1 MKGASI
7 SKLRIGAEPGG
18 IRDTSATDIAIDP
31 APARRR
37 RLRIALI
44 AGGAALVLL
53 LLAVPA
59 ILKWLDAE
67 ISVPLERV
75 RTAAV
80 TQGQFTRDVSAQGVV
95 VAAVSPAIFSPA
107 AGTVTYVV
115 QAGDT
120 VKKDQPLGTV
130 DSPQLKNEYE
140 RESAS
145 LQGLDIE
152 VKRQNIETR
161 RKLLTNQQTSD
172 NAGVAIKAAERE
184 LKRAKE
190 AWKTKAISQR
200 DYEKAHD
207 DLTTA
212 RLAHEHAIQNAALE
226 KESLEFELKTRN
238 LERDRQRL
246 LVADLKRRVDQLAF
260 RSPVDGMVGTLAVN
274 QKGTVV
280 ENGVLLTVVDLS
292 AFEVEFQMPESYA
305 DDIGIGMNAEANY
318 GGKTY
323 DATVTSIS
331 PEVRQ
336 NQVTGRMRFAGKVP
350 PGLRQNQRVSARV
363 VLESRPNVIKVQ
375 RGPFVDSGAGR
386 VAYVVEDGL
395 ARRTPIKLGASSIS
409 EVEIASG
416 LEAGDEII
424 ISSTDT
430 FDNAQVV
437 RLTD

>member
-1 MKGASI
+1 M
-7 SKLRIGAEPGG
+7 
-18 IRDTSATDIAIDP
+18 
-31 APARRR
+31 
-37 RLRIALI
+37 
-44 AGGAALVLL
+44 
-53 LLAVPA
+53 
-59 ILKWLDAE
+59 
-67 ISVPLERV
+67 
-75 RTAAV
+75 
-80 TQGQFTRDVSAQGVV
+80 
-95 VAAVSPAIFSPA
+95 
-107 AGTVTYVV
+107 
-115 QAGDT
+115 
-120 VKKDQPLGTV
+120 
-130 DSPQLKNEYE
+130 
-140 RESAS
+140 
-145 LQGLDIE
+145 
-152 VKRQNIETR
+152 
-161 RKLLTNQQTSD
+161 
-172 NAGVAIKAAERE
+172 
-184 LKRAKE
+184 
-190 AWKTKAISQR
+190 
-200 DYEKAHD
+200 
-207 DLTTA
+207 
-212 RLAHEHAIQNAALE
+212 
-226 KESLEFELKTRN
+226 KTRN

-246 LVADLKRRVDQLAF
+246 LVTDLKRRVDQLAF

-274 QKGTVV
+274 QKGTVA
-280 ENGVLLTVVDLS
+280 ENGTLLTVVDLS

-305 DDIGIGMNAEANY
+305 DDIGIGMSAEANY